1 MKKTLIVPQS
11 SIDKWQELAGEEL
24 YAHLLYTQ
32 LAANLQ
38 ASGLFGAQKLF
49 EHEAD
54 QELSHYKK
62 VRDIVNNL
70 GGLIFPT
77 SSYKVTEKAENIGDA
92 LAIALATEIDLL
104 SKYTT
109 AKNFFSASDDQASY
123 QAVLEFIEIQ
133 TKSVGEIS
141 DLIIRYDIA
150 KDSGAG
156 ILLFDQELGK

>member
-11 SIDKWQELAGEEL
+11 SINLWQELAGEEL

-38 ASGLFGAQKLF
+38 AAGLFGAQKLF
-49 EHEAD
+49 EHESD

-70 GGLIFPT
+70 GGIIFPT
-77 SSYKVTEKAENIGDA
+77 SSYKVTEKADNIGDA
-92 LAIALATEIDLL
+92 LNVALTTEKDLL
-104 SKYTT
+104 GKYTS
-109 AKNFFSASDDQASY
+109 AKNYFSSIDDQASY

-133 TKSVGEIS
+133 TRSVGEIS
-141 DLIIRYDIA
+141 DLIVRYDIT